1 MASRSG
7 RGQLTSGI
15 AVALCAGA
23 LAASAALPARGQ
35 GQDDVAR
42 RVADRLAAL
51 RQEADVLS
59 KQGATVLGELR
70 RLELDRQIRTEE
82 LAAIERDLAATRQ
95 RLAGTAARADDLR
108 RTAEARQPDV
118 DERLVR
124 LYKMG
129 RAGYWRLL
137 LDVDDLRAV
146 GRAYRTAAA
155 LTRLD
160 RERVQAHRATLDAVA
175 RETAELEAREAELD
189 ALQAK
194 AASARA
200 ALDRAVTTRA
210 DLVKSIEGRR
220 DLAAQLAAELD
231 AAHLRLQASLAQ
243 RSDPAAAVALPLRPF
258 RGVLPWPA
266 RGIVISR
273 FGRERAARVPGIEF
287 SRNGIEI
294 SLAEGQPVAA
304 VHEGTVSHAGPFG
317 GLGQLVL
324 VDHGSGAASLY
335 GHLGSVGVKKGERVG
350 AGTNVGTSGRN
361 TGGNPSLYFELRIDG
376 KPVDPL
382 QWLKRP

>member
-1 MASRSG
+1 MKPGS
-7 RGQLTSGI
+7 I
-15 AVALCAGA
+15 VVALCAGA
-23 LAASAALPARGQ
+23 LAAAAALPARGLA
-35 GQDDVAR
+35 QDDVAR

-51 RQEADVLS
+51 RQEADELS

-70 RLELDRQIRTEE
+70 KLELDRQIRTEE
-82 LAAIERDLAATRQ
+82 LAAIERDLAGTRQ
-95 RLAGTAARADDLR
+95 RLAETAARAGDLR
-108 RTAEARQPDV
+108 RTAEERQPDI
-118 DERLVR
+118 DERVVR

-194 AASARA
+194 ALGARA
-200 ALDRAVTTRA
+200 ALDRAVTARA
-210 DLVKSIEGRR
+210 GLVTSIEGRR

-243 RSDPAAAVALPLRPF
+243 RSDPAAAVTLPLRPF

-294 SLAEGQPVAA
+294 SLAEGQPVAS

-317 GLGQLVL
+317 GLGQLVI
-324 VDHGSGAASLY
+324 VDHGGGAASLY
-335 GHLGSVGVKKGERVG
+335 GHLGSVGVNKGERVA
-350 AGTNVGTSGRN
+350 AGTSVGTSGRN
-361 TGGNPSLYFELRIDG
+361 TGGNPSLYFELRVDG